1 MRHRWGGRKLGR
13 TTSHRLAML
22 RNMVTSLL
30 EHEQIET
37 TDARAKEVRRV
48 AERMITLG
56 KRGDLHARR
65 LAMRVVRTR
74 EVTAKLFDELAPR
87 YQARAG
93 GYTRVLKVRRRVGD
107 AAPLSLV
114 ELVDREP
121 ARGEAKATA
130 RRAKAEGGDQA
141 KAKGRAKPKAE
152 GEAKLRGRDRAAG
165 KAHGAAGGAGKTTKQ
180 RPKV

>member
-1 MRHRWGGRKLGR
+1 MRHRQGGRKLGR

-37 TDARAKEVRRV
+37 TDAKAKEVRRV
-48 AERMITLG
+48 AEKMITLG

-74 EVTAKLFDELAPR
+74 EVAAKLFDELAPR
-87 YQARAG
+87 FQARPG
-93 GYTRVLKVRRRVGD
+93 GYTRVLKSRRRVGD

-114 ELVDREP
+114 ELVDRETGAVAKTDAPAKAGKP
-121 ARGEAKATA
+121 ARKSA
-130 RRAKAEGGDQA
+130 
-141 KAKGRAKPKAE
+141 AKPKARP
-152 GEAKLRGRDRAAG
+152 EADAEPKPRRRATATGRA
-165 KAHGAAGGAGKTTKQ
+165 KAPVAKPTKQ

>member
-13 TTSHRLAML
+13 TTSHRRAML

-37 TDARAKEVRRV
+37 TDAKAKEVRRL

-65 LAMRVVRTR
+65 LAMRVVRSR
-74 EVTAKLFDELAPR
+74 AVAAKLFDELAPR
-87 YQARAG
+87 YRTRPG
-93 GYTRVLKVRRRVGD
+93 GYTRVLKTRRRVGD

-114 ELVDREP
+114 ELVDREAPSAP
-121 ARGEAKATA
+121 AGEAKGGGRGKGAEA
-130 RRAKAEGGDQA
+130 AAPKRGRGRAKAAGEGEA
-141 KAKGRAKPKAE
+141 APRGRAKAASKAQ
-152 GEAKLRGRDRAAG
+152 G
-165 KAHGAAGGAGKTTKQ
+165 GAARSTKQ

>member
-37 TDARAKEVRRV
+37 TDAKAKEVRRV

-74 EVTAKLFDELAPR
+74 EVATKLFDELAPR
-87 YQARAG
+87 YQERAG

-114 ELVDREP
+114 ELVDRTTSSS
-121 ARGEAKATA
+121 EAKVPA
-130 RRAKAEGGDQA
+130 RRAKAEGET

-152 GEAKLRGRDRAAG
+152 DDARPRGRARAGG
-165 KAHGAAGGAGKTTKQ
+165 KAHGAAGGAGKSTKQ